1 MKQFEEAVSIVP
13 ESLRRCLLGIGE
25 EMKKSVCEIRLR
37 ANRPVVLVSGN
48 ESFVLNN
55 NSSLGKEPGNA
66 AVCTAGQ
73 LEETFACLCGYSVQS
88 CQNDIAN
95 GFVTMPG
102 GHRVGITG
110 TAVSNDGKNV
120 ASLRNVCSLNIRVAR
135 EICGSSDEIYN
146 RVFKN
151 KSISGLLIAGPPAS
165 GKTTVLRD
173 LVRRLSGFEGGKG
186 LKVCVI
192 DERGE
197 LAAMNNGVCLN
208 DIGVNSDV
216 LTSYP
221 KNCAITS
228 AVRTMSPQ
236 IVACD
241 EISTDDEIRAIAGG
255 ANSGVVFIA
264 TVHAASFSELIQ
276 RRQIELLLDIGC
288 FRNVVL
294 LSGKGKPCTVEN
306 IYEVGELKDEIYR
319 RRFGVVGA
327 DCFGYDCG

>member
-1 MKQFEEAVSIVP
+1 MEQFESAVSVLP
-13 ESLRRCLLGIGE
+13 QPLRGVLLNLGE
-25 EMKKSVCEIRLR
+25 KTKSSVCEIRLR
-37 ANRPVVLVSGN
+37 AEKPVVLFLNG
-48 ESFVLNN
+48 ESMILKKQSVLEKDMNN
-55 NSSLGKEPGNA
+55 
-66 AVCTAGQ
+66 AVICKKSE
-73 LEETFACLCGYSVQS
+73 LEEAFASLCGYSVQS

-110 TAVSNDGKNV
+110 TAVSHDGKTV
-120 ASLRNVCSLNIRVAR
+120 DSLRNICSLNIRVAR
-135 EICGSSDEIYN
+135 AVKGSSNEIYD
-146 RVFKN
+146 RVFRDKV
-151 KSISGLLIAGPPAS
+151 SGLLIAGPPAS

-173 LVRRLSGFEGGKG
+173 IIRRLSSFDNDGKG
-186 LKVCVI
+186 MKVCVI

-197 LAAMNNGVCLN
+197 LAAMKNGVCLN
-208 DIGVNSDV
+208 DVGVNSDI

-221 KNCAITS
+221 KNSAITL

-236 IVACD
+236 VVACD
-241 EISTDDEIRAIAGG
+241 EIATDEEIRAITQG
-255 ANSGVVFIA
+255 ANSGVTFIA
-264 TVHAASFSELIQ
+264 TVHASSFGELIS

-288 FRNVVL
+288 FKNVVL

-327 DCFGYDCG
+327 